1 MQFHINKFS
10 RSASSDPTART
21 PPSPCLPLCSCH
33 CHSSSS
39 AALLSTTANATG
51 SHLLRS
57 SLSFG
62 VLSSP
67 PSPPP
72 SASLVHPLAKSRRH
86 RGRGRQIWSRAAVG
100 GLSKPPGGHNNV
112 IRSRPLSCIILS
124 SFGIRNRHGHGWIA
138 DLLRPFLSCA
148 PRVLDSLIPILP
160 LLNQR
165 SDVIGTSLYLLKD
178 GKIPLL

>member
-67 PSPPP
+67 PPPP
-72 SASLVHPLAKSRRH
+72 PKRLPCPSPRQIQTPQRSGAPDLVKGSSGRPLQASRRPQQCD
-86 RGRGRQIWSRAAVG
+86 QI
-100 GLSKPPGGHNNV
+100 P
-112 IRSRPLSCIILS
+112 S
-124 SFGIRNRHGHGWIA
+124 SFLHHSFFVRNPESPW
-138 DLLRPFLSCA
+138 PWM
-148 PRVLDSLIPILP
+148 DS
-160 LLNQR
+160 
-165 SDVIGTSLYLLKD
+165 
-178 GKIPLL
+178 